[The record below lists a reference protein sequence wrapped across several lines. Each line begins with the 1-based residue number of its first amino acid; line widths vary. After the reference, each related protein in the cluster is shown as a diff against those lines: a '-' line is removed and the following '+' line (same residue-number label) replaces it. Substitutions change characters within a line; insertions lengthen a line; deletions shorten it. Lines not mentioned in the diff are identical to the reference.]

1 MPTAAQLLAPL
12 RSRQQQ
18 LTGLRGLARVT
29 YKDSE
34 EKGTARQAVAVV
46 APDHVRVEIFSPI
59 GIAALV
65 TTDGQRLAAYFPKEK
80 TIYRGVASADNA
92 SRFLR
97 IMLSAGDI
105 SRLLLGLP
113 FSIPEEENSVVRFEA
128 DHDWYVLSVPV
139 EGGGSQTLTFD
150 ARKRHLLRWEEQNR
164 EGTVLARMSLAEY
177 RVVQGQEFPFEI
189 ILTDL
194 RGDQEA
200 GVYYERVEINPTLAD
215 TLFTLA
221 PIAGVQEVD
230 LDAPPP

>member
-1 MPTAAQLLAPL
+1 
-12 RSRQQQ
+12 
-18 LTGLRGLARVT
+18 VT
-29 YKDSE
+29 YKDKE

-46 APDHVRVEIFSPI
+46 APDHVRVELFSPI

-92 SRFLR
+92 ARFLR
-97 IMLSAGDI
+97 VMLSGSDI
-105 SRLLLGLP
+105 ARLLLGLP
-113 FSIPEEENSVVRFEA
+113 FSIPQEEDGDVRLDAE
-128 DHDWYVLSVPV
+128 HDWYVFSVPS

-150 ARKRHLLRWEEQNR
+150 VQKRHLLKWEEQNH
-164 EGTVLARMSLAEY
+164 EGTVVARISLAEY
-177 RVVQGQEFPFEI
+177 RGVQGQEFPFEI

-194 RGDQEA
+194 QEGQEA

-215 TLFTLA
+215 TLFTLG

-230 LDAPPP
+230 LDAPTP